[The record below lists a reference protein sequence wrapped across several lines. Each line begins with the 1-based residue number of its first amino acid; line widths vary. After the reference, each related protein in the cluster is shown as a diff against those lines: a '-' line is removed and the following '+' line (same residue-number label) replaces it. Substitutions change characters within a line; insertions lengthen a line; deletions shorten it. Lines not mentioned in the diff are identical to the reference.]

1 MQVIKSSILQVKM
14 DSKNCNVGKNFL
26 KVSKYLPN
34 VKISSLVDNFKKKGW
49 AVIYDISFSASYSSN
64 F

>member
-1 MQVIKSSILQVKM
+1 M